1 MIPEKPPY
9 RVPSLE
15 ETRALEDAEG
25 AARPA
30 VVSTF
35 SGCGG
40 SCLGYRMAGFRVLW
54 ANEFV
59 PAAQDSYRE
68 NASPRTV
75 LSTRDIRSVMPEEIL
90 AAVGLQAGDLDL
102 FDGSPPCASFSTAG
116 KREKGWGKVKA
127 YSDSAQRSDDL
138 FFEYVRLLRGL
149 QPKTFLAENVS
160 GLVKGTAKG
169 YFLEILRELK
179 ACGYRVEAKLLDAS
193 WLGVPQSRVRLIF
206 QGVREDLGATP
217 VWPKPL
223 PYRYSVKDALPWVD
237 RAIHDTGGNSPNRWA
252 ANEDVTGKPCPT
264 ITTGVNGVNGVNAC
278 HYKVFTVEADA
289 WMTRH
294 ATGREWEKLK
304 AGGQSEKYFQLVR
317 PSLESPAPTVTAA
330 GGNAGLASVTH
341 PTECRK
347 FSIAELRRI
356 CGFPDDFVLTGSYQQ
371 QWERLGRAVPPP
383 VSAAVARGLL
393 PIVQA
398 ARKDA
403 T

>member
-1 MIPEKPPY
+1 MKPPY
-9 RVPSLE
+9 EIEGMASIRARE
-15 ETRALEDAEG
+15 EADG
-25 AARPA
+25 DARP
-30 VVSTF
+30 VVISTF

-40 SCLGYRMAGFRVLW
+40 SCLGYRMAGYRVAW
-54 ANEFV
+54 ASEFI
-59 PAAQDSYRE
+59 PAAAETYRA
-68 NASPRTV
+68 NASPRSV
-75 LSTRDIRSVMPEEIL
+75 LDTRDVRKVQPEEIL
-90 AAVGLQAGDLDL
+90 SAVSLRRGEVDL

-127 YSDSAQRSDDL
+127 YSDSEQRTDDL

-149 QPKTFLAENVS
+149 QPRAFIAENVS
-160 GLVKGTAKG
+160 GLVKGKAKG

-206 QGVREDLGATP
+206 QGVREDLGAVP

-223 PYRYSVKDALPWVD
+223 PYRYSIREALPWALSVCVD
-237 RAIHDTGGNSPNRWA
+237 RKTAGFGTGAGGYYRPSIDRPMDTVT
-252 ANEDVTGKPCPT
+252 ANGAGADYRGDWG
-264 ITTGVNGVNGVNAC
+264 I
-278 HYKVFTVEADA
+278 VENDA

-304 AGGQSEKYFQLVR
+304 AGEQSEKYFQLVR

-356 CGFPDDFVLTGSYQQ
+356 CGFPDDFILTGSYQQ

-383 VSAAVARGLL
+383 VSAAVAKGLL
-393 PIVQA
+393 PILLAVRKE
-398 ARKDA
+398 AR
-403 T
+403 

>member
-1 MIPEKPPY
+1 MGAVKPPY
-9 RVPSLE
+9 EIEGMASICARE
-15 ETRALEDAEG
+15 EADGE
-25 AARPA
+25 ARP
-30 VVSTF
+30 VVISTF

-40 SCLGYRMAGFRVLW
+40 SCLGYRMAGYRVAW
-54 ANEFV
+54 ASEFI
-59 PAAQDSYRE
+59 PAAAETYRA
-68 NASPRTV
+68 NASPRSV
-75 LSTRDIRSVMPEEIL
+75 LDTRDVRTVQPEEIL
-90 AAVGLQAGDLDL
+90 SAVSLQRGEIDL

-127 YSDSAQRSDDL
+127 YSDSEQRTDDL

-149 QPKTFLAENVS
+149 QPKAFIAENVS
-160 GLVKGTAKG
+160 GLVKGKAKG

-206 QGVREDLGATP
+206 QGVREDLGAAP
-217 VWPKPL
+217 AWPKPL
-223 PYRYSVKDALPWVD
+223 PYRYSVGDALPWVRSISGRTGPRFARVESEID
-237 RAIHDTGGNSPNRWA
+237 RPM
-252 ANEDVTGKPCPT
+252 
-264 ITTGVNGVNGVNAC
+264 NAVLVSDPEQTR
-278 HYKVFTVEADA
+278 YEVEADA

-317 PSLESPAPTVTAA
+317 PALESPAPTVTAA

-393 PIVQA
+393 PMLLA
-398 ARKDA
+398 ARKEA
-403 T
+403 R

>member
-1 MIPEKPPY
+1 MPEKPPY
-9 RVPSLE
+9 RVPLLE
-15 ETRALEDAEG
+15 ETRALEEADG
-25 AARPA
+25 DARP
-30 VVSTF
+30 VVISTF

-40 SCLGYRMAGFRVLW
+40 SCLGYRMAGYRVAW
-54 ANEFV
+54 ASEFI
-59 PAAQDSYRE
+59 PAAAETYRV
-68 NASPRTV
+68 NASPRSI
-75 LSTRDIRSVMPEEIL
+75 LDTRDIRKVQPEEIL
-90 AAVGLQAGDLDL
+90 SAVSLRRGEVDL

-127 YSDSAQRSDDL
+127 YSDSEQRTDDL

-149 QPKTFLAENVS
+149 QPRAFIAENVS
-160 GLVKGTAKG
+160 GLVKGKAKG

-179 ACGYRVEAKLLDAS
+179 SCGYRVEAKLLDAS

-206 QGVREDLGATP
+206 QGVREDLGAAP

-223 PYRYSVKDALPWVD
+223 SYRYSVGDALPWVRSITGRTGPRFARVESEID
-237 RAIHDTGGNSPNRWA
+237 RPMNAILVSDPEQTR
-252 ANEDVTGKPCPT
+252 
-264 ITTGVNGVNGVNAC
+264 
-278 HYKVFTVEADA
+278 YKVESDA

-304 AGGQSEKYFQLVR
+304 AGGWSEKYFQLVR

-356 CGFPDDFVLTGSYQQ
+356 CGFPDDFILTGSYQQ

-393 PIVQA
+393 PMLLA
-398 ARKDA
+398 MRKEA